1 MLLCKRLFSTSL
13 SITITILGYGQNCDC
28 KSDFVWMK
36 KTFEENDAGFQY
48 VIDQKGTQAYDDHNQ
63 LFEQKVISAKKNYE
77 CAEILN
83 EWLQFFRKGHIG
95 IEILE
100 NDLPGNIQETIQ
112 VFPDW
117 EKMDENTTTFK
128 KYLDSKKDFDLEG
141 IWQDGVYTLG
151 IKKIDNQYIGFI
163 IDSQAKEWE
172 KGQIKFRIYP
182 DSTVYYMRNR
192 SAKKLRNVQLVSKN
206 LLLFDDISSSRR
218 TYPEYDDKFLN
229 SLTNLELYLEQLNSS
244 TLYLQIPSFHSLYVN
259 TIDSFISEHKKKI
272 LSTENLIIDLRYN
285 GGGSD
290 ASWDCILPIIFTNPF
305 RQNSVNIYSTPA
317 NNQLYTFAG
326 EEFIEKL
333 NNNLGKFVLFD
344 SDPYYTTKFDTVY
357 EYPKQVAILVNKYC
371 GSSTEQFLLTAKQSK
386 KVKIFG
392 TATKG
397 SLDFSNLN
405 SAESPDLCF
414 RLYFATLKR
423 VDFEDYPID
432 NIGIHPDYYLDR
444 NIPEYQ
450 WVDYVRSVLDY
461 DIKW

>member
-1 MLLCKRLFSTSL
+1 MLLCKRLFFTFL
-13 SITITILGYGQNCDC
+13 SITIAILGYSQNCDC
-28 KSDFVWMK
+28 KSDFIWMK

-48 VIDQKGTQAYDDHNQ
+48 VIDQKGYQAYDDHNQ
-63 LFEQKVISAKKNYE
+63 LFEQKIISAKKNYE

-95 IEILE
+95 IENLE
-100 NDLPGNIQETIQ
+100 NDLSENIQETIQ
-112 VFPDW
+112 TFPDW
-117 EKMDENTTTFK
+117 EKVKEDSVAFK
-128 KYLDSKKDFDLEG
+128 KYLDSKNNFDLEG

-151 IKKIDNQYIGFI
+151 IKKVNNQYIGFI

-182 DSTVYYMRNR
+182 DSTIYYMRNH
-192 SAKKLRNVQLVSKN
+192 SVEKLRNVQLVSKN
-206 LLLFDDISSSRR
+206 FLVFDDISSLRR
-218 TYPEYDDKFLN
+218 IYPEYDDKFLN
-229 SLTNLELYLEQLNSS
+229 SLTNQELHFEQLNSS
-244 TLYLQIPSFHSLYVN
+244 TLYLQIPSFHSLYIN
-259 TIDSFISEHKKKI
+259 TIDSLISENKKKI

-290 ASWDCILPIIFTNPF
+290 ASWSCILPIIFTNPF
-305 RQNSVNIYSTPA
+305 RQNSVNIFSTPA
-317 NNQLYTFAG
+317 NNRLYTFAG

-344 SDPYYTTKFDTVY
+344 PDQYCITKFDTIY

-371 GSSTEQFLLTAKQSK
+371 GSATEQFLLTAKQSK

-392 TATKG
+392 TVTGG

-405 SAESPDLCF
+405 SAESPDQCF

-423 VDFEDYPID
+423 VDFEYYPVD
-432 NIGIHPDYYLDR
+432 NIGIQPDYYLDK

-450 WVDYVRSVLDY
+450 WIDYVRNILD
-461 DIKW
+461 